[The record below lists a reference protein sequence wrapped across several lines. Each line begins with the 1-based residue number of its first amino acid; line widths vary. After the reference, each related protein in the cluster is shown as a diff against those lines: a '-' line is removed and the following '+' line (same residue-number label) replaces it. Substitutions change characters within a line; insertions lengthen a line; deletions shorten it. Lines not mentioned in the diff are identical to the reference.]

1 MTIDFE
7 FNGTTKRLTL
17 PDLHPVVSFE
27 ITLAIEATILF

>member
-17 PDLHPVVSFE
+17 DDMHPTAQF
-27 ITLAIEATILF
+27 TLTLVIEATIVI